1 MNHRWDGR
9 PARHGEHSMITRV
22 APSRSPQM
30 TSPPKEAWNLD
41 RFLAA
46 YDAVA
51 VRRKGWAFERTPDRI
66 AYAQ

>member
-1 MNHRWDGR
+1 
-9 PARHGEHSMITRV
+9 
-22 APSRSPQM
+22 M

-66 AYAQ
+66 AYAQKDYETGKHTSLAEYAEKRYVLDQVEGDL